1 MAVFQ
6 FNLQG
11 VLRHRE
17 HIEQQHQRAVGELL
31 AQMAAMQTELQ
42 SLNHTVS
49 DSTEQLRTSHLT
61 GSINLGYLTA
71 HRRFMLATRAKAAEL
86 MQQMSRLQ
94 QQIDQARQLLSEA
107 ARQRKI
113 IEKLKEKQF
122 DRWRD
127 DQQRKE
133 LAALDEIGMQLSY
146 ANLLDDEE
154 ASR

>member
-31 AQMAAMQTELQ
+31 AQMAAMQAELQ
-42 SLNHTVS
+42 SLNDTVS

-146 ANLLDDEE
+146 ANLSDDEE